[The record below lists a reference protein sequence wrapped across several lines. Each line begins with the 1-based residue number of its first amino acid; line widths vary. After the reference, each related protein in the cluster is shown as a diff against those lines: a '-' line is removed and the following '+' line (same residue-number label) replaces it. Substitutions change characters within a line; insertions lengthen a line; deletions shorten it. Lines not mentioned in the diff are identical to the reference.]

1 MLQLQATPRFD
12 LPPDLVAR
20 PLTPSGAEPPPS
32 IEPMICPHCQG
43 RLIFIRKLSPRQA
56 MGP

>member
-12 LPPDLVAR
+12 PPPDFVVPPLV
-20 PLTPSGAEPPPS
+20 PSGAEPAPS
-32 IEPMICPHCQG
+32 IDPRICPHCQG
-43 RLIFIRKLSPRQA
+43 RLIFIRTLSPRQA